1 MSPHLILALQILL
14 LVLLLAAS
22 AFFSGSETALFSL
35 GPEQLQALGRNGLR
49 GRRLVALLKRPTQLL
64 STLLIGNTLV
74 NVALATLGY
83 RLIGAQ
89 PLFGRYGPLVA
100 VPALTLLLL
109 VFGEVAPK
117 RMAVA
122 RAEAFALRAA
132 PPLHFF
138 FHAFA
143 PLRLLLEFFSGRIKR
158 HLRPERR
165 ALTDDELLTAV
176 EVGAEQGVLDAD
188 ERSMLDG
195 IFRLDE
201 MTASDVMTPRVDF
214 EGVDLDLSAD
224 EILALARRTDFRYL
238 PVYRGTPDAIEGF
251 MDVAAFLLD
260 PAHNLN
266 EAVDFPLFVPE
277 TATLD
282 DLLVSLQRNRRHI
295 ACVMDEYGGTAG
307 LITRSDIL
315 EVFADLP
322 LDGDEK
328 PDDWIRR
335 LDDTRWLID
344 GDASL
349 EEINHE
355 LDLELEAEGADRISG
370 WVTAQAGRF
379 PRIGETVEAQ
389 GCRVQVK
396 HRRKL
401 RINQVLLEKLPKAAE
416 DDAAAADAFE
426 EDDEDVAPAEDAPRE
441 TEEAE

>member
-1 MSPHLILALQILL
+1 MSQHLILALQS
-14 LVLLLAAS
+14 VLLLLLLSAS

-35 GPEQLQALGRNGLR
+35 SAEQLQTLGKNGVR
-49 GRRLVALLKRPTQLL
+49 GRRLVDLLKQPTQLL

-74 NVALATLGY
+74 NVVIATLGY
-83 RLIGAQ
+83 RIIDSFPSL
-89 PLFGRYGPLVA
+89 GRYSAIVA
-100 VPALTLLLL
+100 VPAMTVLLLI
-109 VFGEVAPK
+109 FGEVAPK
-117 RMAVA
+117 RTAVA
-122 RAEAFALRAA
+122 HAEDFALRVAT
-132 PPLHFF
+132 PLHFCSKLF
-138 FHAFA
+138 S
-143 PLRLLLEFFSGRIKR
+143 PLRFCLEFFSGRMKR

-176 EVGAEQGVLDAD
+176 EVGAEQGVLDQD
-188 ERSMLDG
+188 ERSMVDG

-214 EGVDLDLSAD
+214 EGIDLDLSPG
-224 EILALARRTDFRYL
+224 EILAMARDTDFHYL

-251 MDVAAFLLD
+251 LDVAAFLLD
-260 PAHNLN
+260 PSHNFN
-266 EAVDFPLFVPE
+266 EALDFPLFVPE

-282 DLLVSLQRNRRHI
+282 DLLVALQRNRRHI

-322 LDGDEK
+322 LDPDEK
-328 PDDWIRR
+328 PDDYMRR
-335 LDDTRWLID
+335 VDDTHWLID
-344 GDASL
+344 GDTSL

-355 LDLELEAEGADRISG
+355 LDLELEAEGADRIAG

-401 RINQVLLEKLPKAAE
+401 RINQVLLEILPKEPE
-416 DDAAAADAFE
+416 DVDEEGFDD
-426 EDDEDVAPAEDAPRE
+426 EDDESVDERDRE
-441 TEEAE
+441 EGR

>member
-1 MSPHLILALQILL
+1 MSQHLILALQS
-14 LVLLLAAS
+14 VLLLLLLSAS

-35 GPEQLQALGRNGLR
+35 SAEQLQSLGKNGVR
-49 GRRLVALLKRPTQLL
+49 GRRLVDLLKQPTHLL

-74 NVALATLGY
+74 NVVIATLGY
-83 RLIGAQ
+83 RIIDSFPSL
-89 PLFGRYGPLVA
+89 GRYSALVA
-100 VPALTLLLL
+100 VPAMTILLLI
-109 VFGEVAPK
+109 FGEVAPK
-117 RMAVA
+117 RTAVA
-122 RAEAFALRAA
+122 HAEDFALRVAT
-132 PPLHFF
+132 PLHFCSKL
-138 FHAFA
+138 FA
-143 PLRLLLEFFSGRIKR
+143 PLRFCLEFFSGRMKR

-176 EVGAEQGVLDAD
+176 EVGAEQGVLDQD
-188 ERSMLDG
+188 ERSMVDG

-214 EGVDLDLSAD
+214 EGIDLDLSPEERLD
-224 EILALARRTDFRYL
+224 IARKTDYHYL

-251 MDVAAFLLD
+251 LDVAAFLLD
-260 PAHNLN
+260 PSHNFN
-266 EAVDFPLFVPE
+266 EALDFPLFVPE

-282 DLLVSLQRNRRHI
+282 DLLVALQRNRRHV

-322 LDGDEK
+322 LDPDEK
-328 PDDWIRR
+328 PDDYMRR
-335 LDDTRWLID
+335 VDDTHWLID
-344 GDASL
+344 GDTSL

-355 LDLELEAEGADRISG
+355 LDLELEAEGADRIAG

-401 RINQVLLEKLPKAAE
+401 RINQVLLEILPKELEDVDEEGFDDE
-416 DDAAAADAFE
+416 DDATEEERERE
-426 EDDEDVAPAEDAPRE
+426 ED
-441 TEEAE
+441 

>member
-1 MSPHLILALQILL
+1 MSQHLILALQS
-14 LVLLLAAS
+14 VLLLLLLSAS

-35 GPEQLQALGRNGLR
+35 NAEQLQILGKNGIR
-49 GRRLVALLKRPTQLL
+49 GRRLVDLLKQPTQLL

-74 NVALATLGY
+74 NVVIATLGY
-83 RLIGAQ
+83 RIIDSFPSL
-89 PLFGRYGPLVA
+89 GRYSALVA
-100 VPALTLLLL
+100 VPAMTILLLI
-109 VFGEVAPK
+109 FGEVAPK
-117 RMAVA
+117 RTAVA
-122 RAEAFALRAA
+122 HAEAFALRVAT
-132 PPLHFF
+132 PLHFCSRL
-138 FHAFA
+138 FA
-143 PLRLLLEFFSGRIKR
+143 PLRFCLEFFSGRIKR

-176 EVGAEQGVLDAD
+176 EVGAEQGVLDQD
-188 ERSMLDG
+188 ERSMVDG

-201 MTASDVMTPRVDF
+201 MSASDVMTPRVDF
-214 EGVDLDLSAD
+214 EGIDLDLSPA
-224 EILALARRTDFRYL
+224 EILDIARKTDFHYL

-251 MDVAAFLLD
+251 LDVAAFLLD
-260 PAHNLN
+260 PSHNFT

-282 DLLVSLQRNRRHI
+282 DLLVALQRNRRHI

-322 LDGDEK
+322 LDPDEK
-328 PDDWIRR
+328 PDDYMRR
-335 LDDTRWLID
+335 VDDTHWLID
-344 GDASL
+344 GDTSL

-355 LDLELEAEGADRISG
+355 LDLELEAEGADRIAG

-401 RINQVLLEKLPKAAE
+401 RINQVLLEILPKEPEDVDAE
-416 DDAAAADAFE
+416 GFDD
-426 EDDEDVAPAEDAPRE
+426 EDDEADVEREREDAQ
-441 TEEAE
+441 

>member
-1 MSPHLILALQILL
+1 MSQHLILALQS
-14 LVLLLAAS
+14 VLLLLLLSAS

-35 GPEQLQALGRNGLR
+35 SAEQLQSLGKNGVR
-49 GRRLVALLKRPTQLL
+49 GRRLVDLLKQPTHLL

-74 NVALATLGY
+74 NVVIATLGY
-83 RLIGAQ
+83 RIIDSFPSL
-89 PLFGRYGPLVA
+89 GRYSALVA
-100 VPALTLLLL
+100 VPAMTILLLI
-109 VFGEVAPK
+109 FGEVAPK
-117 RMAVA
+117 RTAVA
-122 RAEAFALRAA
+122 HAEDFALRVAT
-132 PPLHFF
+132 PLHFF
-138 FHAFA
+138 SRVFA
-143 PLRLLLEFFSGRIKR
+143 PLRFCLEFFSGRMKR

-176 EVGAEQGVLDAD
+176 EVGAEQGVLDQD

-214 EGVDLDLSAD
+214 EGIDLDLSPVERLD
-224 EILALARRTDFRYL
+224 IARKTDYHYL

-251 MDVAAFLLD
+251 LDVAAFLLD
-260 PAHNLN
+260 PSHNFN
-266 EAVDFPLFVPE
+266 EALDFPLFVPE
-277 TATLD
+277 TAALD
-282 DLLVSLQRNRRHI
+282 DLLVALQRNRRHV

-322 LDGDEK
+322 LDPDEK
-328 PDDWIRR
+328 PDDYMRR
-335 LDDTRWLID
+335 VDDTHWLID
-344 GDASL
+344 GDTSL

-355 LDLELEAEGADRISG
+355 LDLELEAEGADRIAG

-401 RINQVLLEKLPKAAE
+401 RINQVLLEILPKEPENVDEEGFDDE
-416 DDAAAADAFE
+416 DDATDEERERE
-426 EDDEDVAPAEDAPRE
+426 ED
-441 TEEAE
+441 

>member
-1 MSPHLILALQILL
+1 MSQHLILALQS
-14 LVLLLAAS
+14 VLLLLLLSAS

-35 GPEQLQALGRNGLR
+35 SAEQLQTLGKNGLR
-49 GRRLVALLKRPTQLL
+49 GRRLVGLLKQPTQLL

-74 NVALATLGY
+74 NVVIATLGY
-83 RLIGAQ
+83 RIIGSVSSLGHYSA
-89 PLFGRYGPLVA
+89 LVA
-100 VPALTLLLL
+100 VPAMTVLLL

-117 RMAVA
+117 RTAVA
-122 RAEAFALRAA
+122 NAESFALRVAT
-132 PPLHFF
+132 PLHFCF
-138 FHAFA
+138 RLFT
-143 PLRLLLEFFSGRIKR
+143 PLRFCLEFFSGRIKH

-176 EVGAEQGVLDAD
+176 EVGAEQGVLDQD

-214 EGVDLDLSAD
+214 EGIDLDLSRK
-224 EILALARRTDFRYL
+224 EILALARKTDFHYL

-251 MDVAAFLLD
+251 LDVAAFLLD
-260 PAHNLN
+260 PAHDFN

-282 DLLVSLQRNRRHI
+282 DLLVALQRNRRHI

-322 LDGDEK
+322 LDPDEK
-328 PDDWIRR
+328 PDDYMRR
-335 LDDTRWLID
+335 IDDTHWLID
-344 GDASL
+344 GDTSL

-355 LDLELEAEGADRISG
+355 LDLELEAEGVDRIAG

-401 RINQVLLEKLPKAAE
+401 RINQVLLEILPKEPE
-416 DDAAAADAFE
+416 DVDE
-426 EDDEDVAPAEDAPRE
+426 EGFDDEDEESADERDRE
-441 TEEAE
+441 EEQ